1 MPARIVSGHL
11 NNNNL
16 RWSENY
22 AGYLN
27 QEPVHCFMITV
38 VSSLKPRAL
47 YSIFY
52 NEQVFFLHQKN
63 DAFDERRMTIVNGCL
78 SESIMNILPSGVTDI

>member
-63 DAFDERRMTIVNGCL
+63 DERRMTIVNGCL
-78 SESIMNILPSGVTDI
+78 AESIMNILPSGVTDI

>member
-11 NNNNL
+11 NKKNL

-27 QEPVHCFMITV
+27 QEPVNMITV

-78 SESIMNILPSGVTDI
+78 AESIMNIFPSGVTG